1 MRGRILRASYK
12 VLRALIEHAGIDRF
26 ELIRDMGH
34 SYRNYLHGHADI
46 SHVTVLGHK
55 MYLDPLDSLNL
66 GVNKIYEPYE
76 TQLVS
81 KIVKLNN
88 IVVDIGANIG
98 YYTLIFAK
106 LVGREGKVIA
116 FEPESRNFQ
125 LLKKNVTINGYS
137 DTVRLEQKAVSNR
150 DGKQKLYLNQKNF
163 GGHRINES
171 SYCSQDSLQVI
182 ETISLDKYL
191 ASNNSNHIDFVK
203 MDIEGAEY
211 LALEGMHSIL
221 RQSHSLRLMVAFH
234 PPFIREY
241 GYAPEQVIEFL
252 RNNGFRIYF
261 IDPRS
266 QCLRILDS
274 STLNDLMRIA
284 HKLEV
289 NLLCQKEGKD
299 EGMSTILGAKC

>member
-12 VLRALIEHAGIDRF
+12 VLRALIELAGINRF

-34 SYRNYLHGHADI
+34 SYRNYLHSHADI

-66 GVNKIYEPYE
+66 SVNKIYEPYE
-76 TQLVS
+76 TQLVLR
-81 KIVKLNN
+81 IVKLNS

-116 FEPESRNFQ
+116 FEPESHNFQ
-125 LLKKNVTINGYS
+125 LLRKNVTINGYS
-137 DTVRLEQKAVSNR
+137 DIVRLEQKAVSNR
-150 DGKQKLYLNQKNF
+150 DEKQKLYLNQKNL
-163 GGHRINES
+163 GGHRINEPTD
-171 SYCSQDSLQVI
+171 CSHDSLQVI

-191 ASNNSNHIDFVK
+191 ANNSNHIDFVK

-221 RQSHSLRLMVAFH
+221 RQSHSIRLMVAFH

-261 IDPRS
+261 VDPRS

-274 STLNDLMRIA
+274 STLNDLMRVA

-289 NLLCQKEGKD
+289 NLLCEKEGKD
-299 EGMSTILGAKC
+299 ERMSTIIGTKC

>member
-12 VLRALIEHAGIDRF
+12 VLRALIEHAGINRF

-34 SYRNYLHGHADI
+34 SYRNYLHSHADI

-66 GVNKIYEPYE
+66 SVNKIYEPYE
-76 TQLVS
+76 TQLVLR
-81 KIVKLNN
+81 IVKLND

-116 FEPESRNFQ
+116 FEPESHNFQ

-137 DTVRLEQKAVSNR
+137 DIVRLEQKAVSNR
-150 DGKQKLYLNQKNF
+150 DEKRKLYLDQKNL

-171 SYCSQDSLQVI
+171 SYCSHDSLQVI
-182 ETISLDKYL
+182 ETISLDNYL
-191 ASNNSNHIDFVK
+191 ANNSNHIDFVK

-241 GYAPEQVIEFL
+241 GYTPEQVIEFL
-252 RNNGFRIYF
+252 RNNSFRIYF

-289 NLLCQKEGKD
+289 NLLCEKEGED
-299 EGMSTILGAKC
+299 ERMSTILGTKC